1 MTTEQG
7 NSTIEQIL
15 YLITRFTDALS
26 YGERKPDDSRCIKT
40 ELYDDEISLLIIA
53 LAEKLQREI
62 DSPEK
67 KGGQDD
73 SSTILP

>member
-7 NSTIEQIL
+7 NSTIEQIT

-26 YGERKPDDSRCIKT
+26 YGKRKLDDNRCIET

-62 DSPEK
+62 NSLE
-67 KGGQDD
+67 
-73 SSTILP
+73 